1 MRPEDLARLHAACFT
16 TPRPWSAAEFIG
28 LLASPLVFVETTPA
42 GFVLGRVIADEAELL
57 TIAVDP
63 AARRKG
69 MGATLL
75 AAFCHGA
82 AARGASTAFLE
93 VAADNGPARAL
104 YARGGWQETGLR
116 RGYYHPPGSAPVDAL
131 ILTRALAPPTI

>member
-16 TPRPWSAAEFIG
+16 TPRPWSAAEFSD
-28 LLASPLVFVETTPA
+28 LLASRFVFLETAPA

-63 AARRKG
+63 AARRQG
-69 MGATLL
+69 TGSALL

-82 AARGASTAFLE
+82 AARGAATAFLE

-104 YARGGWQETGLR
+104 YARGGWAESGRR
-116 RGYYHPPGSAPVDAL
+116 RGYYQPPGGAPVDAL